1 MREASPQGWG
11 RRGTDAAASR
21 PREAAPHPVI
31 LTGKHSWK
39 AVSADRPG
47 ATPHQPPGL
56 GDGPD
61 AVLSPLKWDQRHQR
75 HSGTVGTWGG
85 GARKKARR
93 IDLSLRK
100 KKKKISWVHGEIPSA
115 FSNSACAGQHQSGGQ
130 NGTPGAAK
138 TRDRR
143 PQGAGVRRSGRKAAG
158 YARPLSSRGRG
169 ADQAGEATATG
180 QATPGPLV

>member
-61 AVLSPLKWDQRHQR
+61 AVLSPLKRDQRHQR

-85 GARKKARR
+85 ARKKARR
-93 IDLSLRK
+93 IAHSLRK
-100 KKKKISWVHGEIPSA
+100 KKKKIQLGARRDLLGFLQQCVRWAASVRRAERDP
-115 FSNSACAGQHQSGGQ
+115 GGC
-130 NGTPGAAK
+130 K
-138 TRDRR
+138 DER
-143 PQGAGVRRSGRKAAG
+143 PQAAG
-158 YARPLSSRGRG
+158 GRRAEVG
-169 ADQAGEATATG
+169 AKGGWLCEAA
-180 QATPGPLV
+180 LL